1 MIFKLQSL
9 NDVVTNS
16 SMEVYQEATQYTVD
30 AVKEIINVI
39 LKISGSDKSCDDL
52 FTVSINYEDMLESYF
67 EDILDKSDIDE
78 EYLGMIEEI
87 KNRKDDS
94 EQLISDSEA
103 YAELVKTGLVGDV
116 VPTIEEYV
124 RNFSNYCDW
133 RYPTTEVSII
143 PKGEAE
149 CSDIAILNKIN
160 DLFCVET
167 CWN

>member
-30 AVKEIINVI
+30 AVKDIINVI

-67 EDILDKSDIDE
+67 EDILDKIHLDT
-78 EYLGMIEEI
+78 IEEI
-87 KNRKDDS
+87 RCRKDNTGHF
-94 EQLISDSEA
+94 ISGSEA
-103 YAELVKTGLVGDV
+103 YAELVKIGLVGNMI
-116 VPTIEEYV
+116 PTIEEYT
-124 RNFSNYCDW
+124 RDFESDW

-149 CSDIAILNKIN
+149 HSDIAILNKIN
-160 DLFCVET
+160 DLFCVEA
-167 CWN
+167 CYN

>member
-30 AVKEIINVI
+30 AVKDIINVI

-52 FTVSINYEDMLESYF
+52 FTVSINYEDMLKSYF
-67 EDILDKSDIDE
+67 EDILDKYDIDKIH
-78 EYLGMIEEI
+78 LDTIEEI
-87 KNRKDDS
+87 RCRKDNTGHF
-94 EQLISDSEA
+94 ISNSEA
-103 YAELVKTGLVGDV
+103 YAELVKIGLVGNMI
-116 VPTIEEYV
+116 PTIEAYTRDFE
-124 RNFSNYCDW
+124 SDW

-149 CSDIAILNKIN
+149 HSDIAILNKIN
-160 DLFCVET
+160 DLFCVKA
-167 CWN
+167 CYN

>member
-30 AVKEIINVI
+30 AVKDIINVI

-52 FTVSINYEDMLESYF
+52 FTVSINYEDMLEPYF

-78 EYLGMIEEI
+78 ILDTIEEI
-87 KNRKDDS
+87 RCRKDNTGHS
-94 EQLISDSEA
+94 ISDSEA
-103 YAELVKTGLVGDV
+103 YAELVKIGLVGNMI
-116 VPTIEEYV
+116 PTIEEYT
-124 RNFSNYCDW
+124 RDFESDW

-143 PKGEAE
+143 PKGEA
-149 CSDIAILNKIN
+149 SSVDVAILNKIN
-160 DLFCVET
+160 DLFCTEA
-167 CWN
+167 CYN

>member
-30 AVKEIINVI
+30 AVKDIINVI

-78 EYLGMIEEI
+78 IHLDTIEEI
-87 KNRKDDS
+87 RCRKDNTGHF
-94 EQLISDSEA
+94 ISDSEA
-103 YAELVKTGLVGDV
+103 YAELVKIGLVGNMI
-116 VPTIEEYV
+116 PTIEEYT
-124 RNFSNYCDW
+124 RDFESDW
-133 RYPTTEVSII
+133 RYPTTQVSII
-143 PKGEAE
+143 PKN
-149 CSDIAILNKIN
+149 SDKKSDAAILNKIN
-160 DLFCVET
+160 DLFCVEA
-167 CWN
+167 CYN

>member
-30 AVKEIINVI
+30 AVKDIINVI

-78 EYLGMIEEI
+78 IHLDTIEEI
-87 KNRKDDS
+87 RCRKDNTGHF
-94 EQLISDSEA
+94 ISDSEA
-103 YAELVKTGLVGDV
+103 YAELVKIGLVGNMI
-116 VPTIEEYV
+116 PTIEEYK
-124 RNFSNYCDW
+124 SDW

-149 CSDIAILNKIN
+149 HSDIAILNKIN
-160 DLFCVET
+160 DLFCVEA
-167 CWN
+167 CYN

>member
-30 AVKEIINVI
+30 AVKDIINVI

-52 FTVSINYEDMLESYF
+52 FTVSINYKDMLESYF

-78 EYLGMIEEI
+78 IHLDTIEEI
-87 KNRKDDS
+87 RCRKDNTGHF
-94 EQLISDSEA
+94 ISDSEA
-103 YAELVKTGLVGDV
+103 YAELVKIGLVGNMI
-116 VPTIEEYV
+116 PTIEEYT
-124 RNFSNYCDW
+124 RDFESDW

-149 CSDIAILNKIN
+149 HSDIAILNKIN
-160 DLFCVET
+160 DLFCVEA
-167 CWN
+167 CYN

>member
-149 CSDIAILNKIN
+149 YSDIAILNKIN
-160 DLFCVET
+160 DLFCVEM
-167 CWN
+167 C

>member
-1 MIFKLQSL
+1 MKFKLQSL

-16 SMEVYQEATQYTVD
+16 SMEVYQEATQYTVN
-30 AVKEIINVI
+30 AVKDIINVI

-67 EDILDKSDIDE
+67 EDIRDKSYIDE

-87 KNRKDDS
+87 RSRKDNTGHF
-94 EQLISDSEA
+94 ISDSEA
-103 YAELVKTGLVGDV
+103 YAELVKIGLVGNMI
-116 VPTIEEYV
+116 PTIEEYT
-124 RNFSNYCDW
+124 RDFESDW

-149 CSDIAILNKIN
+149 HSDIAILNKIN
-160 DLFCVET
+160 DLFRVEA
-167 CWN
+167 CYN